1 MNRDLKIYLLVIG
14 VPALLFAL
22 GGLRLLNVE
31 SERTSTLG
39 HDALK
44 AQARL
49 AASDIRRRI
58 RECVEVVR
66 ERTEEMPEWTD
77 EAFASIV
84 KTEPLVRAIKVIP
97 PRKKGDDRWRTRVEL
112 EPLAV
117 LARVPG
123 WLEESGAETPAT
135 NELNRATTTEVRGTD
150 GRLLIPSSASR
161 PGTYFAYSGLGPELP
176 GLRVGVAWRGGRE
189 MAAQARFR
197 IWFIGSTVLVLL
209 LGTLLAGG
217 ILLVRTARRALLQA
231 RRETDFTANVSHEFK
246 TPLTGIKLA
255 AEFAAEHTN
264 DELTKQAL
272 QDILEGTDRLSQ
284 LVSDVLDYGRLM
296 DGKPLPTEPE
306 DVGDGAIA
314 DVNHRALTHI
324 LDNLT
329 SNAAKYAPG
338 SPPERRVRV
347 DGEWVYIDIMD
358 RGPGMTAEERSKA
371 FDRFWRADN
380 STARVTGGC
389 GLGLPI
395 ARLLARAQGG
405 DLTVA
410 PREGGGCVFTVK
422 LRKVTQ
428 NG

>member
-123 WLEESGAETPAT
+123 WLEESGAQTPAT
-135 NELNRATTTEVRGTD
+135 RH
-150 GRLLIPSSASR
+150 GRPSAHSVLGQPPRHVLCVLR
-161 PGTYFAYSGLGPELP
+161 PRPRTAWTSLG
-176 GLRVGVAWRGGRE
+176 RGVAR
-189 MAAQARFR
+189 
-197 IWFIGSTVLVLL
+197 
-209 LGTLLAGG
+209 
-217 ILLVRTARRALLQA
+217 RT
-231 RRETDFTANVSHEFK
+231 
-246 TPLTGIKLA
+246 
-255 AEFAAEHTN
+255 
-264 DELTKQAL
+264 
-272 QDILEGTDRLSQ
+272 
-284 LVSDVLDYGRLM
+284 
-296 DGKPLPTEPE
+296 
-306 DVGDGAIA
+306 
-314 DVNHRALTHI
+314 
-324 LDNLT
+324 
-329 SNAAKYAPG
+329 
-338 SPPERRVRV
+338 
-347 DGEWVYIDIMD
+347 
-358 RGPGMTAEERSKA
+358 
-371 FDRFWRADN
+371 
-380 STARVTGGC
+380 
-389 GLGLPI
+389 
-395 ARLLARAQGG
+395 
-405 DLTVA
+405 
-410 PREGGGCVFTVK
+410 
-422 LRKVTQ
+422 
-428 NG
+428 